1 MGEKLKGVYVKY
13 RIGVNLGLIWLVL
26 IIAVVGHSSYTTH
39 KVEIVNDGI
48 MYQAG
53 NNQISIPVG
62 IEIQGKYFTTFGG
75 KPKRFEG
82 QIIVDD
88 DVFPYTIHF
97 HSNMG
102 VLLTTYGSTY
112 GDLHVSDEFDSFTIT
127 ISKLREDARSK
138 GWSSSDGWIISAPAV
153 NRKEAVT
160 LSNKLLS
167 KYYRNIEIE

>member
-1 MGEKLKGVYVKY
+1 MVEKLKGIYAKY

-26 IIAVVGHSSYTTH
+26 VISVVGYSWYTTH
-39 KVEIVNDGI
+39 KVEIVKDGI
-48 MYQAG
+48 MYQAA
-53 NNQISIPVG
+53 NNEIAIPIVVG
-62 IEIQGKYFTTFGG
+62 IQGKYFTTLGG

-88 DVFPYTIHF
+88 DIFPYTIHF

-138 GWSSSDGWIISAPAV
+138 GWSSSNGWIISAPAG
-153 NRKEAVT
+153 NRKEAVN

-167 KYYRNIEIE
+167 KYYRYIEIK